1 MDQKFMNE
9 VIGRH
14 RNFAKVSGPLFS
26 LEARGKIGDA
36 IVYFPW
42 KGLHVVRQ
50 WLVPTNPQTALQG
63 TQRLI
68 IGALGRAGSVVAT
81 AHDFASE
88 IRANMDAGLTWPSAI
103 TKYMTDNVVT
113 NGTTWD
119 ALVTEYEAH
128 TASSDFDDEADD
140 LFLQQLDVSYKG
152 NADLATPGMILYL
165 LAKFS
170 TAWYLLGTKGFQ
182 RTPYDTALASWALAD
197 IQEMVLEFT
206 TTA

>member
-1 MDQKFMNE
+1 MNE
-9 VIGRH
+9 TIGRH

-36 IVYFPW
+36 VVYFPW

-50 WLVPTNPQTALQG
+50 WLVPTNPQSALQG

-68 IGALGRAGSVVAT
+68 VGALGRATSVVGS

-88 IRANMDAGLTWPSAI
+88 VRAYMDAGLTWPSAI
-103 TKYMTDNVVT
+103 SKFMTANVVAD
-113 NGTTWD
+113 GTAWD

-128 TASSDFDDEADD
+128 TATTDFDDEADD
-140 LFLQQLDVSYKG
+140 LFLQELDVSYKG
-152 NADLATPGMILYL
+152 CADKAAPGMILYL
-165 LAKFS
+165 LAKYS
-170 TAWYLLGTKGFQ
+170 TAQYLLGTKGFQ
-182 RTPYDTALASWALAD
+182 RTPYDTALASWVLAD